1 MGLVRN
7 KARILNISIVASFL
21 VIRYIIFYIN
31 YYIIYDLKMQ
41 DKIENCQP
49 TFMYRKF
56 LSATSEVI
64 RSPCVPV
71 RGSFHF
77 SDCDQLCHFPIF
89 LF

>member
-31 YYIIYDLKMQ
+31 YYIIYDPKMQ

-56 LSATSEVI
+56 LSATSEVNTLTL
-64 RSPCVPV
+64 RPCPGIV
-71 RGSFHF
+71 SFF
-77 SDCDQLCHFPIF
+77 
-89 LF
+89 